1 MILLVCSGLVPR
13 LLFTLICSFSLALW
27 HPDDIVDMFL
37 EGLSAFGIVN
47 SFVGRLFPRR
57 LC

>member
-1 MILLVCSGLVPR
+1 MILLVCSGSVPR

-57 LC
+57 

>member
-1 MILLVCSGLVPR
+1 MILLVCSGLVPHF
-13 LLFTLICSFSLALW
+13 LFTLICSFSLALW
-27 HPDDIVDMFL
+27 HPDFIVDMFL
-37 EGLSAFGIVN
+37 EGFSAFGIVN

>member
-1 MILLVCSGLVPR
+1 MILLVCSGSVPR
-13 LLFTLICSFSLALW
+13 LLFTLICSFFLALL